1 MFNRFNLNVTK
12 IYNPIS
18 IKKNLKH
25 KKLNI
30 KNNFFEKNTLNILHI
45 GRLVKEK
52 NQSEIINA
60 FSNIKNKERLRLLII
75 GIGPEKKNLENLI
88 KVKKLNKLV
97 KISNN
102 QKNKSF
108 YLNKSNIFVLSSLY
122 EGLPNVLLEA
132 AVNRKYII
140 SSNCPTG
147 PKEIINNY
155 KYGETYKVKSVKQLT
170 SVLEKFSN
178 NPDLLKKLKKN

>member
-1 MFNRFNLNVTK
+1 MFKRLIFKFLLSNSSLIIVNSSEFKKKFKKYFNLNVTK

-75 GIGPEKKNLENLI
+75 GGGPEKKI
-88 KVKKLNKLV
+88 
-97 KISNN
+97 
-102 QKNKSF
+102 
-108 YLNKSNIFVLSSLY
+108 
-122 EGLPNVLLEA
+122 
-132 AVNRKYII
+132 
-140 SSNCPTG
+140 
-147 PKEIINNY
+147 
-155 KYGETYKVKSVKQLT
+155 
-170 SVLEKFSN
+170 
-178 NPDLLKKLKKN
+178 